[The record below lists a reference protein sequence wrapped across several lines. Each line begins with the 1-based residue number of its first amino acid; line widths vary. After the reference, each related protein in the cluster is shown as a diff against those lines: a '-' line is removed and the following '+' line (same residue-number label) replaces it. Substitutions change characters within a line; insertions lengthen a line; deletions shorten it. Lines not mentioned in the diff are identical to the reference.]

1 MTSSIEGV
9 SAHYAR
15 HALSFL
21 DDTTVADA
29 QGGCTLKNVILL
41 AEGEWQD
48 SLSEY
53 PVKYTPDNL
62 AAFVVEDTTGYRT
75 HAWGRGM
82 DEEIGEALRI
92 WYDPAQK
99 AIMADLYLH
108 GLTQASRDV
117 IAAITHRQT
126 TNRRSFVSI
135 EMYTRDVPR
144 DGGYVAETIRI
155 VGWIATSNPACTKC
169 AIPKQ
174 QSAAQPPKTETMTN
188 TPEDKDQ
195 PSYVT
200 PDQMAAAV
208 TRIAT
213 LEARAD
219 PTLAIKALEAK
230 VAELT
235 AANVEL
241 SKALAAAD
249 TRVKALEAS
258 GPGRLPLVE
267 NESPKIYSAPIAEL
281 HTRKGGY

>member
-21 DDTTVADA
+21 DDNAVADA
-29 QGGCTLKNVILL
+29 QGGCNLKNVILL
-41 AEGEWQD
+41 AEGKWQD

-82 DEEIGEALRI
+82 DEEIGEATRM
-92 WYDPAQK
+92 WYDPSQK

-108 GLTQASRDV
+108 GYTQASRDV
-117 IAAITHRQT
+117 IATIQHRQA

-135 EMYTRDVPR
+135 EMYTRDVPM
-144 DGGYVAETIRI
+144 DGGYVAESIRI
-155 VGWIATSNPACTKC
+155 VGWIATTNPACTKC

-174 QSAAQPPKTETMTN
+174 QSAAQTPKTETMTN
-188 TPEDKDQ
+188 TPDNQGQ

-200 PDQMAAAV
+200 ADQMAAAID
-208 TRIAT
+208 RIAA
-213 LEARAD
+213 LETRTD
-219 PTLAIKALEAK
+219 LTSAIKALETKLDIA
-230 VAELT
+230 V
-235 AANVEL
+235 AANTDLV
-241 SKALAAAD
+241 KALAASD
-249 TRVKALEAS
+249 TRIKALEAS
-258 GPGRLPLVE
+258 GPGRLPLTGE
-267 NESPKIYSAPIAEL
+267 GAPKSYTAPIAEL
-281 HTRKGGY
+281 HSRRGGY